1 MKIAV
6 CGSMTFYE
14 KMIEVKERLE
24 DMGHAVF
31 LPHVEYKDFH
41 KLREVD
47 EEKWFRL
54 KPKFIRDHFDKI
66 KKSDAILVLNYEKN
80 GIKNYVGGNVI
91 FELGLAFDLK
101 KKIFLL
107 NPIPKGLPYTEE
119 LEVIKPIVINGDLS
133 KIR

>member
-24 DMGHAVF
+24 DMGHIAL
-31 LPHVEYKDFH
+31 LPHVEYRDFH
-41 KLREVD
+41 KVREVD